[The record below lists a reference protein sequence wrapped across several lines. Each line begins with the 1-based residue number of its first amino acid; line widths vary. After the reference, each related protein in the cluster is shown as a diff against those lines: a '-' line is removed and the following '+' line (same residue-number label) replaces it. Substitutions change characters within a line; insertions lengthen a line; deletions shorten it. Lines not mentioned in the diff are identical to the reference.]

1 MAEYIERQAALDEL
15 NGQIEYCDKAL
26 RAFDIAVNDAY
37 AVKVER
43 ASLIAYK
50 EQLEALPAAD
60 VVPVVRCEYCK
71 HHIVSRQGR
80 LYCIHGF
87 EQTLFSALSAV
98 DNPIFERE
106 PDSFCSYGKRREA

>member
-1 MAEYIERQAALDEL
+1 MNDYIERQAAIDALDK
-15 NGQIEYCDKAL
+15 EYRYGIDIDRCGLATAL
-26 RAFDIAVNDAY
+26 DA
-37 AVKVER
+37 
-43 ASLIAYK
+43 I
-50 EQLEALPAAD
+50 EALPAAD